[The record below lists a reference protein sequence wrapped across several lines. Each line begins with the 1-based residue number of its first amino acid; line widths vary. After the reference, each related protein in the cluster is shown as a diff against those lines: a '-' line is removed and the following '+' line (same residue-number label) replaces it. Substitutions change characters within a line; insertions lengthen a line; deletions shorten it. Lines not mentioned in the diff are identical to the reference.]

1 MSPVTVNSSMIFKD
15 EVELDSTYNSVK
27 GSDNANVFIDSNGK
41 LWRTTDTTSAGGG
54 DMYRADSTTYYMT
67 LSTVKDSLNDHQT
80 QFSAA
85 INGKQATIAN
95 LADTSN
101 YYERGDTTSGVTGR
115 IATWA
120 TLRDTAAAIR
130 ASIGGG
136 SGETNTMSNITGS
149 GVGIYKSKTGVN
161 FDMKRLKAVTLNP
174 LTITDATD
182 SVLVSDG
189 WTYSY
194 VTTNQSNNTRGTPT
208 ALWAIAVDASSK
220 YEFEGMVI
228 DTGAATTTGTVFY
241 VSASGTVA
249 GSTMIFETNAN
260 TTLGTD
266 QQAADQCLLT
276 SSSVSDSSVFAT
288 RGVVN
293 PATSYIKGQVRTNA
307 NARTYTIGYKS
318 EISGSAVVVMAGSYI
333 RYRKLPY

>member
-1 MSPVTVNSSMIFKD
+1 
-15 EVELDSTYNSVK
+15 
-27 GSDNANVFIDSNGK
+27 
-41 LWRTTDTTSAGGG
+41 
-54 DMYRADSTTYYMT
+54 MT
-67 LSTVKDSLNDHQT
+67 LSTVKDSLSDIRTTVNTKKDN
-80 QFSAA
+80 S
-85 INGKQATIAN
+85 
-95 LADTSN
+95 
-101 YYERGDTTSGVTGR
+101 DTTAATGY
-115 IATWA
+115 
-120 TLRDTAAAIR
+120 LRNWQINDKGGSYFEIRKGSRVAFAKTDSTAA
-130 ASIGGG
+130 G
-136 SGETNTMSNITGS
+136 GETNTMSNITGS